1 MAHID
6 PFYDREYDTSI
17 SVPDEGAVLQGFIDR
32 SASARQQLG
41 GQLDLAYGS
50 GDKET
55 LDLFGKQHS
64 ARMLVFIHGGFWRAS
79 DKADWSCLA
88 TPFVEAG
95 YSVAMLNYGLCPT
108 VTLDTIVEQCRR
120 AISWL
125 YQHARDYGSDHMT
138 IVGHSAGGHLA
149 AMMFATDWAAYNMPN
164 EAITDGVALSGLFDL
179 APLLHTRINADLRL
193 DEDSAYASSP
203 IHHAPRINAALF
215 VVVGKRESSEFQRQ
229 SSIICAAWPNCV
241 GPVQITGC
249 HHFSI
254 LNALLPA
261 LLDHARGK

>member
-17 SVPDEGAVLQGFIDR
+17 SVPDEGAVLQSFSDR

-41 GQLDLAYGS
+41 GRLDLTYGS

-95 YSVAMLNYGLCPT
+95 DSVAILNYGLCPT

-120 AISWL
+120 AIGWL
-125 YQHARDYGSDHMT
+125 YQHARDYGADHMK

-164 EAITDGVALSGLFDL
+164 EAITDGIALSGIFDL

-193 DEDSAYASSP
+193 NEHSAYTLSP
-203 IHHAPRINAALF
+203 IHHTPRINAALI
-215 VVVGKRESSEFQRQ
+215 VVVGEHESSEFQRQ
-229 SSIICAAWPNCV
+229 SHLMCRAWPNCV
-241 GPVQITGC
+241 GPAVIVGYD
-249 HHFSI
+249 HFSI
-254 LNALLPA
+254 LNVLSVYLLPKSA
-261 LLDHARGK
+261 